1 MRKRNNLRTYISKV
15 IADSNTAKKTKYV
28 DNFCYCEYN
37 EKISEKFYKFLD
49 LGLRLNFD
57 INNEGENIMINL
69 NLLDYD
75 KNVNNNHANSN
86 TILGFNEDFVTFLI
100 TKTHFKISKNHME
113 VCGYKDPFIYDLYK
127 DKIKQFYERKSEEVF
142 HKTIDNIMDT
152 IPAIGR
158 EYKIDEIFND

>member
-1 MRKRNNLRTYISKV
+1 MKKRNHLRNYITKV
-15 IADSNTAKKTKYV
+15 IADSNVSVKKNKYV
-28 DNFCYCEYN
+28 DTFRYCEYN

-57 INNEGENIMINL
+57 INNEGETMILSL

-75 KNVNNNHANSN
+75 KNKNTSNSN
-86 TILGFNEDFVTFLI
+86 TILGFNEDYVTFLI
-100 TKTHFKISKNHME
+100 TKSHFKISKNHME
-113 VCGYKDPFIYDLYK
+113 VCGYKDPFIYDIYK
-127 DKIKQFYERKSEEVF
+127 DKIKLFYEKKSEEVF
-142 HKTIDNIMDT
+142 HKTIDNIIDT

>member
-15 IADSNTAKKTKYV
+15 IADSNTVKKSKYV
-28 DNFCYCEYN
+28 DNFRYCDYN

-57 INNEGENIMINL
+57 VNNEGETIIISL

-113 VCGYKDPFIYDLYK
+113 VCGYKDPFVYDLYK
-127 DKIKQFYERKSEEVF
+127 DKIKQFYEKKSEEVF

>member
-15 IADSNTAKKTKYV
+15 IADSNTAKKAKYV
-28 DNFCYCEYN
+28 DTFRYCDYN
-37 EKISEKFYKFLD
+37 EKISEKLYKFLD

-57 INNEGENIMINL
+57 VNNEGETIIISL

-113 VCGYKDPFIYDLYK
+113 VCGYKDPFVYDLYK